1 MTRKTE
7 RLPLPC
13 PGSGTEQYLTF
24 YRYGNP
30 GARPKAYIQGA
41 LHADEVPGLL
51 VQHHLARLLDQAAA
65 NQEILG
71 EIVLAPYANPIGL
84 SQFVNGHHMGRYDLG
99 GRGNFNR
106 NWPDLLAAVAA
117 KMEGKLGGEAQDNVA
132 IVRAA
137 LGATVAEQETTNV
150 LAALRKNILLK
161 AIDADLVFDLHCD
174 DESLLYLYTLPNHWP
189 GAKDLAVDLDC
200 DIVILADPSG
210 GTPFD
215 ETFSSIWTRLTE
227 RFPSHPIPLAC
238 LSVTVELR
246 GQADVSDRLAAA
258 DAAGLYRVLQRRGL
272 IAGDP
277 GPLPE
282 VEPEVSHLEAVD
294 NIKMPATGVVCYN
307 AELGDRVRTGDV
319 IAEIVDPAATDPSA
333 ARLQV
338 LSATD
343 GLLFSRRL
351 HKYQLAGSGI
361 AKIAGSKLLPHR
373 QGAYLMED

>member
-1 MTRKTE
+1 M
-7 RLPLPC
+7 
-13 PGSGTEQYLTF
+13 
-24 YRYGNP
+24 
-30 GARPKAYIQGA
+30 
-41 LHADEVPGLL
+41 
-51 VQHHLARLLDQAAA
+51 
-65 NQEILG
+65 
-71 EIVLAPYANPIGL
+71 
-84 SQFVNGHHMGRYDLG
+84 
-99 GRGNFNR
+99 
-106 NWPDLLAAVAA
+106 
-117 KMEGKLGGEAQDNVA
+117 
-132 IVRAA
+132 
-137 LGATVAEQETTNV
+137 
-150 LAALRKNILLK
+150 LAALRQNILRE

-174 DESLLYLYTLPNHWP
+174 DESLLYLYTLPAHWP
-189 GAKDLAVDLDC
+189 GAMDLAADLGC
-200 DIVILADPSG
+200 DVVILADPSG
-210 GTPFD
+210 GNPFD
-215 ETFSSIWTRLTE
+215 ETFSSIWARLAE
-227 RFPSHPIPLAC
+227 RFPSHPVPLAC
-238 LSVTVELR
+238 LSATFELR
-246 GQADVSDRLAAA
+246 GQADVSDSLAAA

-282 VEPEVSHLEAVD
+282 VEPEVTHLEAVD

-373 QGAYLMED
+373 QDAYLMED